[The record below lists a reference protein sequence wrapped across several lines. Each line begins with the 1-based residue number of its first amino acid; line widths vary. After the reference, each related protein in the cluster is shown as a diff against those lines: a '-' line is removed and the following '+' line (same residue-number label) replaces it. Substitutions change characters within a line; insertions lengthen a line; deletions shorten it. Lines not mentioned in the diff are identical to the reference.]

1 MTDAKGIFPLGGIP
15 RKVNPR
21 TDRPSTFCY
30 SRFEYHPLNS
40 IESGIPEN
48 VGVAG
53 TSKEG
58 AAFALFNHLSDS
70 IIVTDA
76 GFQPAGPRIIYV
88 NDAFVDACG
97 LPRAKL
103 LDQPLSSVHPGLQ
116 AKERLHA
123 LERCCREG
131 RTYKNDGVFA
141 TRTGVGARVAWHI
154 APVFLDGELEYLLCL
169 LSTDSESAESVRAL
183 TESERRYRS
192 LFENGLVGKMVLSPD
207 GHFLVVNQSLCDL
220 VGYEKEELV
229 GAHFSMIVAEDERD
243 EILKRLHGVFEE
255 GLPGYQTE
263 RRYRHK
269 DGHIVTALVDVAP
282 ERDEQGNVT
291 AVVGQAQDISGLKA
305 TEAALQESEIQLK
318 AILDHSPA
326 EIYLKDAEG
335 RYIKVNRQFEQLFN
349 VRNEDVRGKLPWD
362 ATYEDLADRSR
373 AHDLEV
379 LKTGRNLAREE
390 EVYFQTP
397 DDDSLHILHT
407 VKFPILNNDKVVGLG
422 AIATDITDI
431 KQTELALRESEGR
444 LRDFAEI
451 AADWFW
457 ETDEN
462 LVITY
467 ISDVHRQITGIP
479 DEQIIGRTREE
490 LFRGNIYK
498 AFNPAIH
505 LRTLKNYWD
514 SMVEYS
520 VTREDGR
527 EVIVHDRASPFFDYE
542 GNFKGYRGVGRD
554 ITEQRRLTERI
565 AFQATRDSLTGTV
578 NRREFERHL
587 DEAVEDARSRGGEHV
602 LCYVDLN
609 KFKLLND
616 TLGHAAG
623 DYLLKMVVRGIQAK
637 ISSGDLLGRI
647 GGDEFGILLRDTD
660 IKRAKGIA
668 LTITR
673 SIKAQSFKWE
683 DRNFSIAMSVGLAP
697 VNQQT
702 KSSSELLARADSACY
717 RAKERGGNGVWVS
730 DENEAARLRTYTDI
744 LRSLAGGSADH
755 LSDNFELVGQPI
767 RPLATPG
774 DHLAWYEVLLRVV
787 GNDGRFYRP
796 SEFIR
801 LAEQHGK
808 MPVIDQWVLETAIA
822 SHAKLVARNP
832 DAVMSINLSGTSL
845 NTDDGQEAVDRLVAR
860 HGLRPE
866 NLCFEIAERS
876 AMADLKRT
884 AALVKLLTRQG
895 YRVALDEFGSGPSSF
910 ACLKR
915 LPVHY
920 LKICGDLVRQLR
932 RDEIDIA
939 IIESTNELSRR
950 LNMTAIA
957 VQVETK
963 RAANALRKIGLEFG
977 QGNALA
983 DTRPLGELIEDLPP
997 LFRN

>member
-1 MTDAKGIFPLGGIP
+1 M
-15 RKVNPR
+15 
-21 TDRPSTFCY
+21 
-30 SRFEYHPLNS
+30 
-40 IESGIPEN
+40 
-48 VGVAG
+48 AG
-53 TSKEG
+53 TSNEG
-58 AAFALFNHLSDS
+58 FAFALFNHLSDS
-70 IIVTDA
+70 VIVTEV
-76 GFQPAGPRIIYV
+76 GFEPPGPKIIYV

-97 LPRAKL
+97 LPRAEL
-103 LDQPLSSVHPGLQ
+103 LGQPLSSVHPAFQ
-116 AKERLHA
+116 SRDRLHT
-123 LERCCREG
+123 LERCCRER

-141 TRTGVGARVAWHI
+141 TRSGVGTPVAWHI
-154 APVFLDGELEYLLCL
+154 APVFLDDELKYLLCV
-169 LSTDSESAESVRAL
+169 LSTDSESAESIKAL
-183 TESERRYRS
+183 RDSERRYRS
-192 LFENGLVGKMVLSPD
+192 LFENGLVAKMVLTPE
-207 GHFLVVNQSLCDL
+207 GHFLVVNQSYCDL
-220 VGYEKEELV
+220 VGYTKEELI
-229 GAHFSMIVAEDERD
+229 GAHFSMVVAEDELDKVLEFLRS
-243 EILKRLHGVFEE
+243 IFEE
-255 GLPGYQTE
+255 GSPGYQTE

-269 DGHIVTALVDVAP
+269 DGHDVTVLVDVLP
-282 ERDEQGNVT
+282 ERDEHGNVV
-291 AVVGQAQDISGLKA
+291 ALVGQAQDISDLKV
-305 TEAALQESEIQLK
+305 TEAALHESEIQLK

-335 RYIKVNRQFEQLFN
+335 RYVKVNRQFERLFN
-349 VRNEDVRGKLPWD
+349 IRNEDLRGKLPWD
-362 ATYEDLADRSR
+362 ATYKELADRSR

-407 VKFPILNNDKVVGLG
+407 VKFPILQDDKVVGLG

-431 KQTELALRESEGR
+431 KQTEMALRESEGR

-479 DEQIIGRTREE
+479 DEQILGRTREE
-490 LFRGNIYK
+490 LFRKNIYK

-520 VTREDGR
+520 VTRDDGR

-565 AFQATRDSLTGTV
+565 AYQASRDSLTGTV
-578 NRREFERHL
+578 NRREFEHHL
-587 DEAVEDARSRGGEHV
+587 DEAVEDARSNGAEHV
-602 LCYVDLN
+602 LAYVDLD

-637 ISSGDLLGRI
+637 ISSEDLLGRI
-647 GGDEFGILLRDTD
+647 GGDEFGILLRNTD
-660 IKRAKGIA
+660 IRRAKKIA

-697 VNQQT
+697 LNGQT

-717 RAKERGGNGVWVS
+717 RAKERGGVGVWVS
-730 DENEAARLRTYTDI
+730 DENEAARLRTYTEI
-744 LRSLAGGSADH
+744 LRSITGGSAEH
-755 LSDNFELVGQPI
+755 LSSNFQLVGQPI
-767 RPLATPG
+767 CPLASPG

-787 GNDGRFYRP
+787 GSDGRFYRP

-822 SHAKLVARNP
+822 SHARLVARIP
-832 DAVMSINLSGTSL
+832 DAVMSINLSSTSL
-845 NTDDGQEAVDRLVAR
+845 NTDDGQEAVDRLVER

-876 AMADLKRT
+876 AMVDLKRT
-884 AALVKLLTRQG
+884 AALVKLLSRQG

-920 LKICGDLVRQLR
+920 LKLYGELARQLR

-939 IIESTNELSRR
+939 IVESTNELSKR

-963 RAANALRKIGLEFG
+963 RAANALRKIGLELG
-977 QGNALA
+977 QGDALGE
-983 DTRPLGELIEDLPP
+983 TRPLEELIEDLPSP
-997 LFRN
+997 FKN